1 MAGTGNLGDLTDR
14 DLDPDAVAVIDAGD
28 WEAPK
33 HFSHGEID
41 ARADAVARALV
52 ARGHR
57 AGERIAILAANSAD
71 YLVAYFGTMRAGLVS
86 VPMNWK
92 FPKETIAYILGDAEV
107 KFAFVDAERAALCP
121 KALPRVAF
129 GPEFEAFLDPG
140 TFDIVRPADD
150 TIAMFLYTSG
160 STGRPKGVPLT
171 HRGHLWAVQRRL
183 ELNPDV
189 GCHCFLVA
197 APLYHMNA
205 LAISKV
211 AQAGH
216 ASEVVLPQFTA
227 ERYIGAIE
235 RFRCTWLTS
244 VPTMIALVAQEAELL
259 GQSDV
264 SSVEVVTMGSAP
276 ATQGLFDSIR
286 RIFPGARIAYG
297 YGTTEAG
304 PCNFGP
310 HPDGLATPDLSIGHP
325 LLDVALRLID
335 GDDPNADEGELE
347 VRCPA
352 NMPGYHGLP
361 EKTAEAITTDGYY
374 RTGDLMRRDENGF
387 HYFVGRVDDMFVCNG
402 ENVYPLEV
410 ECLLETHQAIEQACV
425 VSVADEIRG
434 QKPVAFVVPA
444 NGSKIDADAVKS
456 HAIKGGPAYQHPREV
471 WFVDELPLASTN
483 KIDRNALARRAAA
496 LSEAKQQSGP

>member
-1 MAGTGNLGDLTDR
+1 MRRTGNLGDLTDR
-14 DLDPDAVAVIDAGD
+14 ALDPDAVAVIDAGD
-28 WEAPK
+28 WEAPRC
-33 HFSHGEID
+33 FTHGEID
-41 ARADAVARALV
+41 ARADAVARALL

-86 VPMNWK
+86 VPINWK
-92 FPKETIAYILGDAEV
+92 FPKQTIAYILRDADV
-107 KFAFVDAERAALCP
+107 KFAFIDAERAALCP
-121 KALPRVAF
+121 EALPRVAF
-129 GPEFEAFLDPG
+129 GPDFEAFLDPG
-140 TFDIVRPADD
+140 AFDTVRPADD
-150 TIAMFLYTSG
+150 TVAMFLYTSG

-171 HRGHLWAVQRRL
+171 HRGHLWAVELRL
-183 ELNPDV
+183 RLNPEV
-189 GCHCFLVA
+189 GRHRFLVA

-216 ASEVVLPQFTA
+216 GCEVILPQFTA

-235 RFRCTWLTS
+235 RFRCSWLTS

-259 GQSDV
+259 GRSDV

-286 RIFPGARIAYG
+286 RIFAGARIAYG

-310 HPDGLATPDLSIGHP
+310 HPDGLATPDLSIGYP
-325 LLDVALRLID
+325 LADAALRLVD
-335 GDDPNADEGELE
+335 GDDRDAREGELE

-361 EKTAEAITTDGYY
+361 EKTAEAITADGYY

-402 ENVYPLEV
+402 ENVYPLQV
-410 ECLLETHQAIEQACV
+410 ERLLETHAAIEQACV
-425 VSVADEIRG
+425 VPVADEIRG
-434 QKPVAFVVPA
+434 RKPVAFVVAA
-444 NGSKIDADAVKS
+444 NGREIDAAAVKQ
-456 HAIKGGPAYQHPREV
+456 HAIAGGPAYQHPREV

-483 KIDRNALARRAAA
+483 KIDRNALARQAAA
-496 LSEAKQQSGP
+496 LSETGRQSGP